1 MLSTDDKRFI
11 VKSVENGYK
20 ISDLARMFNVT
31 PRRVQQIL
39 KQDTT
44 DQSFR
49 RKSINLTEE
58 DMKDIENL
66 WTNYKIGSRTIYYLL
81 KNQGRQVSYYQIYN
95 FMRNRNMIKSKESR
109 NISSEEDPQIDLPL
123 STVYMDYHQTGTESP
138 YAVVCVD
145 MSTKKILSIVESR
158 KITKELVEQLVN
170 NVSKFSKD
178 KGVSVKKLY
187 LRNGILSILYGA
199 TDLKYHMKRIG
210 FDDVEQDRHGNR
222 VHLALSRLWQNYDRF
237 RWNTDSAEKF
247 MYWYNQR
254 PIINRKENRVTTPNE
269 LMEEMINTMNSVIS
283 HGSGLYN
290 STTS

>member
-39 KQDTT
+39 KEDTS
-44 DQSFR
+44 DQSMR
-49 RKSINLTEE
+49 RKTVNLSREE
-58 DMKDIENL
+58 MENIENL
-66 WTNYKIGSRTIYYLL
+66 WTNYKIGSRTIYYLM
-81 KNQGRQVSYYQIYN
+81 KNQGKQVSYYQIYN
-95 FMRNRNMIKSKESR
+95 FMRNRNMIKSKDSRIRGETEQQIES
-109 NISSEEDPQIDLPL
+109 PL
-123 STVYMDYHQTGTESP
+123 STVYMDYHQTSTESP

-158 KITKELVEQLVN
+158 KITKEVMEQVAD
-170 NVSKFSKD
+170 NVFKFSTE
-178 KGVSVKKLY
+178 KGLSVKKLY

-199 TDLKYHMKRIG
+199 TDLKYHMKRKG
-210 FDDVEQDRHGNR
+210 FDEVEQDKHGNR

-237 RWNTDSAEKF
+237 RWNTDSPEKF

-269 LMEEMINTMNSVIS
+269 LMDEMINTTNTVIS
-283 HGSGLYN
+283 HGSGIF
-290 STTS
+290 S

>member
-39 KQDTT
+39 KEDTS
-44 DQSFR
+44 DQSMR
-49 RKSINLTEE
+49 RKTVNLSREE
-58 DMKDIENL
+58 MENIENL
-66 WTNYKIGSRTIYYLL
+66 WTNYKIGSRTIYYLM
-81 KNQGRQVSYYQIYN
+81 KNQGKQVSYYHIYN
-95 FMRNRNMIKSKESR
+95 FMRNRNMIKSKDSRIRGETEQQIES
-109 NISSEEDPQIDLPL
+109 PL
-123 STVYMDYHQTGTESP
+123 STVYMDYHQTSTESP

-158 KITKELVEQLVN
+158 KITKEVMEQVAD
-170 NVSKFSKD
+170 NVFKFSRE
-178 KGVSVKKLY
+178 KGLSVKKLY

-199 TDLKYHMKRIG
+199 TDLKYHMKRKG
-210 FDDVEQDRHGNR
+210 FDEVEQDKHGNR

-237 RWNTDSAEKF
+237 RWNTDSPEKF

-269 LMEEMINTMNSVIS
+269 LMDEMINTTNTVIS
-283 HGSGLYN
+283 HGSGIF
-290 STTS
+290 S

>member
-39 KQDTT
+39 KEDTS
-44 DQSFR
+44 DQSMR
-49 RKSINLTEE
+49 RKTVNLSREE
-58 DMKDIENL
+58 MENIENL
-66 WTNYKIGSRTIYYLL
+66 WTNYKIGSRTIYYLM
-81 KNQGRQVSYYQIYN
+81 KNQGKQVSYYQIYN
-95 FMRNRNMIKSKESR
+95 FMRNRNMIKSKDSRIRGETEQQIES
-109 NISSEEDPQIDLPL
+109 PL
-123 STVYMDYHQTGTESP
+123 STVYMDYHQTSTESP

-158 KITKELVEQLVN
+158 KITKEVMEQVAD
-170 NVSKFSKD
+170 NVFKFSRE
-178 KGVSVKKLY
+178 KGLSVKKLY

-199 TDLKYHMKRIG
+199 TDLKYHMKRKG
-210 FDDVEQDRHGNR
+210 FDEVEQDKHGNR

-237 RWNTDSAEKF
+237 RWNTDSPEKF

-269 LMEEMINTMNSVIS
+269 LMDEMINTTNTVIS
-283 HGSGLYN
+283 HGSGIF
-290 STTS
+290 S